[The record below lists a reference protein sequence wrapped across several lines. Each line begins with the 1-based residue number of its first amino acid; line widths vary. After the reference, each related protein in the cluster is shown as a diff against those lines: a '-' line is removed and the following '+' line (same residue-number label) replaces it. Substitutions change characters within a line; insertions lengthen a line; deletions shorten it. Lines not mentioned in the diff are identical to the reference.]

1 MITRPER
8 AFPIE
13 PVAAKDTTSPMKTV
27 KSVIIVL
34 ANEEDIRKV
43 RSNHTA
49 ATPDSEFNRSEE
61 G

>member
-27 KSVIIVL
+27 KSVTVVL
-34 ANEEDIRKV
+34 ANKEDIREV
-43 RSNHTA
+43 RSNYTA
-49 ATPDSEFNRSEE
+49 ATHDSEFNRSEE

>member
-1 MITRPER
+1 
-8 AFPIE
+8 
-13 PVAAKDTTSPMKTV
+13 MKTV
-27 KSVIIVL
+27 KSVTIVL

>member
-1 MITRPER
+1 
-8 AFPIE
+8 
-13 PVAAKDTTSPMKTV
+13 MKTV
-27 KSVIIVL
+27 KSVTIVL

-49 ATPDSEFNRSEE
+49 TSPDSEFNRSKE

>member
-1 MITRPER
+1 
-8 AFPIE
+8 
-13 PVAAKDTTSPMKTV
+13 MKTV
-27 KSVIIVL
+27 KSVTIVL

-49 ATPDSEFNRSEE
+49 ATDSEFNRSEE